1 MKLLRNKCIESGC
14 VWSQWA
20 TQSGRKSF
28 LNSPQMFSCCFLN
41 YFHAVLAYILYP
53 AQKNEK
59 KKKTLYLFPLYSC
72 AIFTQFHS
80 AKSILVSGSQWMK
93 RRLFTHC
100 IHLFLSSSLRR
111 TKYKTSLK
119 FLPVIIFLLLW
130 LLRAARRRL
139 STPEKI
145 NLFEANDITTN
156 RSPQIGLQITKI
168 RNYLQRENLPLG
180 GNV

>member
-1 MKLLRNKCIESGC
+1 MHRIRLCLKSVSDSKWQKKLFKLPSDVFLLFFKLL
-14 VWSQWA
+14 
-20 TQSGRKSF
+20 
-28 LNSPQMFSCCFLN
+28 SCRSRL
-41 YFHAVLAYILYP
+41 YFVSSSE
-53 AQKNEK
+53 KWKK

-100 IHLFLSSSLRR
+100 IRLFLSSSLRR